1 MKITRQDVDRVAA
14 LAHLE
19 LTAEEV
25 ERMRQQLD
33 SILGYFEKLNELD
46 TTNVEPKAQALAEA
60 RPDPALRD
68 DDATRAGLPRPQA
81 LAAAPDADQTFF
93 KVPKVIER

>member
-1 MKITRQDVDRVAA
+1 MKITRPDVERVAA

-19 LTAEEV
+19 LTPEELA
-25 ERMRQQLD
+25 RMQQQLD
-33 SILGYFEKLNELD
+33 SILGYIEKLNELD
-46 TTNVEPKAQALAEA
+46 TTNVEPMAQALAEL
-60 RPDPALRD
+60 RPDA
-68 DDATRAGLPRPQA
+68 AWRADSTSGGLPRPHA

>member
-1 MKITRQDVDRVAA
+1 MKITRQDVERVAA

-19 LTAEEV
+19 LTPEELA
-25 ERMRQQLD
+25 RMQQQLD
-33 SILGYFEKLNELD
+33 SILGYIEKLNELD
-46 TTNVEPKAQALAEA
+46 TTNVEPMAQALAEA
-60 RPDPALRD
+60 RPDAAWRVD
-68 DDATRAGLPRPQA
+68 STSAGLPRPQA